1 MISIQGVSAGYG
13 GGLVLHDVSAEL
25 AGGQATCIVGPN
37 GAGKSTMLKVI
48 CDDLSP
54 REGRVAVDGTVVTG
68 GGPAAALRRGVV
80 MIPQTGALFS
90 EMSVRENVLLGAH
103 ALRMSGGDR
112 RRRFDELA
120 TLFPIVGERAKAH
133 AGLLSGGQRRMVE
146 FARALMSSPRVVLLD
161 EPSIGLDPR
170 SRETLSESIQAL
182 VGNGTTV
189 VLVEQNVRFGL
200 SLATTGLVM
209 EAGRVFATGSASEL
223 LDDPELRAV
232 FLGGHVNGGHV
243 KEKR

>member
-1 MISIQGVSAGYG
+1 MITLSGVSAGYG
-13 GGLVLHDVSAEL
+13 GGLVLQDVSAEIPS
-25 AGGQATCIVGPN
+25 AQATCIVGPN

-48 CDDLSP
+48 CDDLTPTS
-54 REGRVAVDGTVVTG
+54 GTVEIDGELVTG
-68 GGPAAALRRGVV
+68 GGPAAAIRRGVV

-90 EMSVRENVLLGAH
+90 EMTVGENVLLGAH
-103 ALRMSGGDR
+103 ALPLRRADR
-112 RRRFDELA
+112 RRRFDQLA
-120 TLFPIVGERAKAH
+120 ELFPIVGERARAH

-170 SRETLSESIQAL
+170 SRETLSESIRSL
-182 VGNGTTV
+182 VGTGTTV

-209 EAGRVFATGSASEL
+209 EAGRLFATGPADAL

-232 FLGGHVNGGHV
+232 FLGGHA
-243 KEKR
+243 KEAVA

>member
-1 MISIQGVSAGYG
+1 MIRIEHVSAGYG
-13 GGLVLHDVSAEL
+13 GGLVLHDVSAEI
-25 AGGQATCIVGPN
+25 ASGQATCIVGPN

-48 CDDLSP
+48 CDDLTPSA
-54 REGRVAVDGTVVTG
+54 GRVEVDGESVSG

-80 MIPQTGALFS
+80 MIPQSDALFS
-90 EMSVRENVLLGAH
+90 EMTVRENVLLGAH
-103 ALRMSGGDR
+103 ALPMSRSDR
-112 RRRFDELA
+112 RRRFDELSQ
-120 TLFPIVGERAKAH
+120 LFPVIGERANTH

-170 SRETLSESIQAL
+170 SRETLSGSIQSL
-182 VGNGTTV
+182 VDAGTTV

-200 SLATTGLVM
+200 SLATTGLIM
-209 EAGRVFATGSASEL
+209 EGGRVFATGPASAL

-232 FLGGHVNGGHV
+232 FLGGHVV
-243 KEKR
+243 KESSR